1 VDRVHRAGEIAVGR
15 ARKES
20 VTAASFFEW
29 FRLLLWA
36 LAAAVI
42 GFYIYGL
49 VLGIYS
55 PLELGL
61 LSVVSL
67 SLIVLFTIHEV
78 RLRREL
84 REGKYHDEYAREGHD
99 ARERRGF

>member
-1 VDRVHRAGEIAVGR
+1 MTLA
-15 ARKES
+15 S
-20 VTAASFFEW
+20 FYFPSSFFER

-49 VLGIYS
+49 FLGLYG

-67 SLIVLFTIHEV
+67 SLIVLFTIHEL

>member
-1 VDRVHRAGEIAVGR
+1 M
-15 ARKES
+15 
-20 VTAASFFEW
+20 ASFSER

-49 VLGIYS
+49 ILGLYG

-61 LSVVSL
+61 LS
-67 SLIVLFTIHEV
+67 
-78 RLRREL
+78 
-84 REGKYHDEYAREGHD
+84 GGY
-99 ARERRGF
+99 

>member
-1 VDRVHRAGEIAVGR
+1 MLIPNRQYPPRAWWLHRVAKLAIGWS
-15 ARKES
+15 RKES
-20 VTAASFFEW
+20 VTLASFFER

-49 VLGIYS
+49 ILGLYG

-61 LSVVSL
+61 LS
-67 SLIVLFTIHEV
+67 
-78 RLRREL
+78 
-84 REGKYHDEYAREGHD
+84 GGY
-99 ARERRGF
+99 

>member
-1 VDRVHRAGEIAVGR
+1 M
-15 ARKES
+15 
-20 VTAASFFEW
+20 TSFFER

-42 GFYIYGL
+42 GFYVYGL
-49 VLGIYS
+49 VLGLYS

-67 SLIVLFTIHEV
+67 ALIVLFTIHEL

-84 REGKYHDEYAREGHD
+84 REGKFHDEYAHEGHD

>member
-1 VDRVHRAGEIAVGR
+1 M
-15 ARKES
+15 
-20 VTAASFFEW
+20 TLASFFER

-49 VLGIYS
+49 LLGLYG

-61 LSVVSL
+61 LSAVSL
-67 SLIVLFTIHEV
+67 ALIVLITIHEL

-84 REGKYHDEYAREGHD
+84 RAGRHHDEYAREGHD

>member
-1 VDRVHRAGEIAVGR
+1 M
-15 ARKES
+15 
-20 VTAASFFEW
+20 ASFFER
-29 FRLLLWA
+29 FRLLLWT

-49 VLGIYS
+49 FLGLYG

-61 LSVVSL
+61 LSVLSL
-67 SLIVLFTIHEV
+67 FLIVLFTIHEL

-84 REGKYHDEYAREGHD
+84 RKGKFHDEYASESHE

>member
-1 VDRVHRAGEIAVGR
+1 
-15 ARKES
+15 
-20 VTAASFFEW
+20 VTLASFFER

-42 GFYIYGL
+42 GFYFYGL
-49 VLGIYS
+49 FLGLYG

-67 SLIVLFTIHEV
+67 SLIVLFTIHEL

-84 REGKYHDEYAREGHD
+84 RKGKYHDEYAREGHD
-99 ARERRGF
+99 ARERRGY

>member
-1 VDRVHRAGEIAVGR
+1 L
-15 ARKES
+15 
-20 VTAASFFEW
+20 ASLFER

-49 VLGIYS
+49 LLGLYG

-67 SLIVLFTIHEV
+67 CLIVLFTIHEF
-78 RLRREL
+78 RTRREL
-84 REGKYHDEYAREGHD
+84 RGGKYHDEYVREGHD
-99 ARERRGF
+99 ARELRGY

>member
-1 VDRVHRAGEIAVGR
+1 L
-15 ARKES
+15 
-20 VTAASFFEW
+20 ASLFER

-42 GFYIYGL
+42 GLYIYGL
-49 VLGIYS
+49 FLGLYG

-67 SLIVLFTIHEV
+67 SLIVLFTIHEL

-84 REGKYHDEYAREGHD
+84 RKGKYHDEYAREGHD
-99 ARERRGF
+99 ARERRGY

>member
-1 VDRVHRAGEIAVGR
+1 M
-15 ARKES
+15 
-20 VTAASFFEW
+20 TLASFFER

-49 VLGIYS
+49 ILGLYG

-67 SLIVLFTIHEV
+67 SLIVLFTIHEL

-99 ARERRGF
+99 ARERRGY

>member
-1 VDRVHRAGEIAVGR
+1 MATPPAPKIPIGW

-20 VTAASFFEW
+20 VTLASFFER

-49 VLGIYS
+49 ILGLYG

-61 LSVVSL
+61 LS
-67 SLIVLFTIHEV
+67 
-78 RLRREL
+78 
-84 REGKYHDEYAREGHD
+84 GGY
-99 ARERRGF
+99 

>member
-1 VDRVHRAGEIAVGR
+1 MM
-15 ARKES
+15 
-20 VTAASFFEW
+20 ASFFER

-36 LAAAVI
+36 LAGAVI

-49 VLGIYS
+49 LLGLYG

-67 SLIVLFTIHEV
+67 SLIVLVTIHEL

-84 REGKYHDEYAREGHD
+84 RKGKYHDEYAHEGHD

>member
-1 VDRVHRAGEIAVGR
+1 M
-15 ARKES
+15 
-20 VTAASFFEW
+20 ASFSER

-49 VLGIYS
+49 ILGLYG

-67 SLIVLFTIHEV
+67 ALIVLFTIREL
-78 RLRREL
+78 RLRPEL
-84 REGKYHDEYAREGHD
+84 REGKFHDEYAREGHD
-99 ARERRGF
+99 ARERRGY

>member
-1 VDRVHRAGEIAVGR
+1 M
-15 ARKES
+15 
-20 VTAASFFEW
+20 ASFSER

-49 VLGIYS
+49 ILGLYG

-67 SLIVLFTIHEV
+67 ALIVLFTIRE
-78 RLRREL
+78 LRPEL
-84 REGKYHDEYAREGHD
+84 REGKSHDEYAREGHD
-99 ARERRGF
+99 ARERRGY

>member
-1 VDRVHRAGEIAVGR
+1 M
-15 ARKES
+15 
-20 VTAASFFEW
+20 TLASFFER

-49 VLGIYS
+49 ILGLYG

-67 SLIVLFTIHEV
+67 ALIVLLTIHEL

-84 REGKYHDEYAREGHD
+84 RKGKYHDEYAREGHD
-99 ARERRGF
+99 ARERRGY

>member
-1 VDRVHRAGEIAVGR
+1 M
-15 ARKES
+15 
-20 VTAASFFEW
+20 TLASLFER

-42 GFYIYGL
+42 GLYIYGL
-49 VLGIYS
+49 FLGLYG

-67 SLIVLFTIHEV
+67 SLIVLFTIHEL

-84 REGKYHDEYAREGHD
+84 RKGKYHDEYAREGHD
-99 ARERRGF
+99 ARERRGY

>member
-1 VDRVHRAGEIAVGR
+1 
-15 ARKES
+15 
-20 VTAASFFEW
+20 
-29 FRLLLWA
+29 LLLWA

-42 GFYIYGL
+42 GFYVYGL
-49 VLGIYS
+49 LLGLYG

-67 SLIVLFTIHEV
+67 SLIVLFTIHEL

-84 REGKYHDEYAREGHD
+84 REGKYHDEYAQEGHD